1 MRKTKKKGKIVN
13 FGNTYAKGFVKKISK
28 SVKDIKEGRLG
39 LCIISSSTVDRDGD
53 VLVAEGADFS
63 NFRKNPR
70 LIWSHNSGGGES
82 RPAIGRV
89 ENVEVKDGKIYFT
102 PVFDLKDKFAKEIF
116 RKFKDRFLDAFSIG
130 FLPKEWSENETGYVF
145 KNWEALEFSAVN
157 VPANPEAL
165 VVLRSQK
172 FEVSKNWKDW
182 KKEDKPLIDPEEE
195 DEDDEDEATDKKEG
209 WEESFEGVVKH
220 SLDLFKKGKYSIKK
234 MSKFYKKFGK
244 IAPSKEHFELAL
256 VKVARGKLVKKIKVV
271 PDKKALLKQLIIIA
285 DKLGD
290 E

>member
-1 MRKTKKKGKIVN
+1 MRNKKNGHGGL
-13 FGNTYAKGFVKKISK
+13 GNTYAKGFVKKISK
-28 SVKDIKEGRLG
+28 SIKDIKEGRLG
-39 LCIISSSTVDRDGD
+39 LCIISSGTVDRDGD
-53 VLVAEGADFS
+53 ILKAEGADFS
-63 NFRKNPR
+63 NFKKNAR
-70 LIWSHNSGGGES
+70 LLWSHNSGGGEA
-82 RPAIGRV
+82 RPAIGRI

-116 RKFKDRFLDAFSIG
+116 RKYKERFLDAFSVG
-130 FLPKEWSENETGYVF
+130 FLPKEWEENETGYVF
-145 KNWEALEFSAVN
+145 NKWEALEFSAVN

-172 FEVSKNWKDW
+172 FEVSKDWKDW
-182 KKEDKPLIDPEEE
+182 KSSDKPLVDPEDEADEE
-195 DEDDEDEATDKKEG
+195 DEEDKREG
-209 WEESFEGVVKH
+209 WEEGFDGVVKH
-220 SLDLFKKGKYSIKK
+220 SIELYKKGKYSSKK

-256 VKVARGKLVKKIKVV
+256 TKVARGKVVKKKEVV
-271 PDKKALLKQLIIIA
+271 PNRKALLQQLIKIA